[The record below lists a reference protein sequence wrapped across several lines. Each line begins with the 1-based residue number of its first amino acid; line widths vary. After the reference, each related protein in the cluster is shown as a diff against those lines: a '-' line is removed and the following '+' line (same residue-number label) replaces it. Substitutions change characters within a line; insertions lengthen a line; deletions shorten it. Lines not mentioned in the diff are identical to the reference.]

1 MPGGNLPGLAVLA
14 GPVLLGYLF
23 NWGLFGALT
32 VQCYIYYIAFPKDH
46 TYLKMVVAFTYT
58 IELLQTIMITVD
70 AFRQFGAGWGNPAQL
85 NDVGLLW
92 FSVSALDGIISA
104 SVQHFFAWRIY
115 ALSGNF
121 YISIVVVLLAL
132 TQGVFA
138 IYSGV
143 LEHIVNEPSKI
154 QSTSF
159 RPTIVWLGGTALC
172 DIIITTSM
180 VFFLQQARRNS
191 GVKSTANLLTRLT
204 KLTFETGMAC
214 ASFAI
219 VDLTLFLRFQHNNL
233 HLLPALTLCKLYS
246 NSLLVVFNSRLKIQ
260 GGRNTG
266 EDTTDVST
274 WSVSTSM
281 HQRMTGQTSF
291 TATSRSKGGIPTRA
305 IAVEVNRTQ
314 DRDVSDIELSRVG
327 ETTYTGS
334 LGKDG
339 RTLTDSF
346 EASYQKPKTEY
357 VV

>member
-1 MPGGNLPGLAVLA
+1 MPSGNLPGLDVLA
-14 GPVLLGYLF
+14 GPVLLGYIF

-32 VQCYIYYIAFPKDH
+32 VQCYIYYLAFPKDGK
-46 TYLKMVVAFTYT
+46 YLKTIVACTYI
-58 IELLQTIMITVD
+58 IELLQTVMITVD

-104 SVQHFFAWRIY
+104 SVQHFFAWRIW
-115 ALSGNF
+115 ALSGNIF
-121 YISIVVVLLAL
+121 ISIVVVLLAL

-172 DIIITTSM
+172 DIVITVSM
-180 VFFLQQARRNS
+180 VWFLQQARSRS
-191 GVKSTANLLTRLT
+191 GVKSTSTLLTRLI

-214 ASFAI
+214 ASLAI

-266 EDTTDVST
+266 EDTDVST
-274 WSVSTSM
+274 WSVSTSVL
-281 HQRMTGQTSF
+281 HRLTANTGTSTTLSGKSGPQT
-291 TATSRSKGGIPTRA
+291 RS
-305 IAVEVNRTQ
+305 IAVAVNRTQ
-314 DRDVSDIELSRVG
+314 DRDVDIELSRVG
-327 ETTYTGS
+327 ESTYS
-334 LGKDG
+334 DDLGKG
-339 RTLTDSF
+339 QRTLTDSF
-346 EASYQKPKTEY
+346 EYRKAKQDSEY